1 MVLGTDGISFFSRGP
16 SMVIQ
21 CCGVDITRCF
31 LFICLTRLLWTC
43 HPCLVLSSLSSC
55 SLLTN
60 SLPSTINITQR
71 LLGLFQCISLPTL
84 SIPSVVILIWTKS
97 SLPWR
102 KSKCYIMDLNLLQYL
117 DLVSVSNSS
126 RDSLLT
132 LFNSVLTSLRCF
144 FMLGLWELNVLLP
157 KVLCVSA
164 SSLSC
169 PLPQLFAWRIFLYH

>member
-1 MVLGTDGISFFSRGP
+1 MEFP
-16 SMVIQ
+16 SSLVA
-21 CCGVDITRCF
+21 
-31 LFICLTRLLWTC
+31 LLWLYSAVGLTSRDASYSSASPGC
-43 HPCLVLSSLSSC
+43 SEPVTLHLVLSSLSSC